1 MSTLVPEPPQR
12 LKWRA
17 MAIDLGRARM
27 GLAVNDVATAMAL
40 PHSVVERKGTRVD
53 IAKLLPLLDKLQ
65 IDVLVVGLPPPS
77 DDGKGSQRL
86 CRQFALALQ
95 TAQTRPV
102 WLIDEAGTTVQA
114 HEEMRLLGL
123 KAARRRIDVDKI
135 AAARILDRW
144 LAGEPAETP

>member
-1 MSTLVPEPPQR
+1 
-12 LKWRA
+12 
-17 MAIDLGRARM
+17 
-27 GLAVNDVATAMAL
+27 MAL

-77 DDGKGSQRL
+77 DDGKGSQHL
-86 CRQFALALQ
+86 CRQFARALLV
-95 TAQTRPV
+95 AQPRPV
-102 WLIDEAGTTVQA
+102 WLVDEAGTTVQA
-114 HEEMRLLGL
+114 HDEMRLLGL

-144 LAGEPAETP
+144 LAGELAEAP